1 MKKLLFLLVLLFLA
15 GCIKRESLDTDK
27 PYTLDPIDGD
37 VIIIYEDGYEAETFA
52 TLTEEAELRG
62 LLCREDDIL
71 AVDMLGNKILRFGYD
86 GTLLETIG
94 VTGNGEGEF
103 LNPLALAEHDGK
115 LYLLDAGNFRIV
127 VLNQEFLMEKEI
139 SLQELGIHDFSSGD
153 SSLAVL
159 NENAI
164 FITSSYENKAFLLK
178 NQNELLT
185 LEENFYG
192 VCTVGGGKAY
202 VAQSVLVN
210 GSIAE
215 TGKVFYAEY
224 NEKEGLIKNQLP
236 YFNSPRD
243 LIVFGE
249 DMYVLNGYYGA
260 IERCALN
267 GDYKKTIYKFAKTL
281 DDRTYLTHFAID
293 SERNFYVYD
302 NYNHVIKKVY
312 KAK

>member
-27 PYTLDPIDGD
+27 PYTLDPVDGD

-127 VLNQEFLMEKEI
+127 VLSQEFLMEKEI

-159 NENAI
+159 NEDAI

-178 NQNELLT
+178 NQNKLLT

-192 VCTVGGGKAY
+192 VCTVGGGKPMLHKAY
-202 VAQSVLVN
+202 L
-210 GSIAE
+210 
-215 TGKVFYAEY
+215 
-224 NEKEGLIKNQLP
+224 
-236 YFNSPRD
+236 
-243 LIVFGE
+243 
-249 DMYVLNGYYGA
+249 
-260 IERCALN
+260 
-267 GDYKKTIYKFAKTL
+267 
-281 DDRTYLTHFAID
+281 
-293 SERNFYVYD
+293 
-302 NYNHVIKKVY
+302 
-312 KAK
+312 